1 MIIVRHNDVIHL
13 ISETVEFDEWKNPI
27 PIKEKRL
34 VYANRYDVS
43 MSEFYNISAS
53 QKASVDDLR
62 DTKAFQIYSF
72 EYEDERYFEYEGKEY
87 KVLRVSVRG
96 EKAVIVGTVVLGNEN

>member
-1 MIIVRHNDVIHL
+1 MRHNDVIHL
-13 ISETVEFDEWKNPI
+13 IKETVEFDEWKNPI

-53 QKASVDDLR
+53 QNASVDDLR
-62 DTKAFQIYSF
+62 DTRAFQIYSF
-72 EYEDERYFEYEGKEY
+72 EYENERYFEFGEKEY
-87 KVLRVSVRG
+87 KVLRVSTKG
-96 EKAVIVGTVVLGNEN
+96 DKTIIVGLVVLGNEN